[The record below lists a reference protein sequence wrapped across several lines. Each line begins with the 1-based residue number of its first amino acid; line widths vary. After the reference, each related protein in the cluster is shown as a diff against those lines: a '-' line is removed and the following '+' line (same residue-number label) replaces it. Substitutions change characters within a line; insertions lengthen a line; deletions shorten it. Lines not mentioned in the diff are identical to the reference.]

1 MAAVTAQSPTSMS
14 RAKEWSPEAEEAWR
28 FQVAG
33 YRDELDYKNNKKNN
47 YDKVDRWPHNGY
59 VKKLQRKDGCW
70 YYYSKGRELLD
81 KDIPKCKLYVY

>member
-1 MAAVTAQSPTSMS
+1 MAAPQPTSMT

-33 YRDELDYKNNKKNN
+33 YRDEIEYKNVKQNE
-47 YDKVDRWPHNGY
+47 VERWPHNGY

-70 YYYSKGRELLD
+70 YYYNKSRELLD
-81 KDIPKCKLYVY
+81 KDIPKCKLFAY